1 MALGRLYRPAD
12 HSQIWRK
19 TMFKKFLAD
28 STPLGEIRG
37 LGPLGFETEEV
48 TKEAAFQLL
57 NEVISVIV
65 GLLTVIAGIWFIFQI
80 IIAGYQWLSSGGD
93 KASVA
98 AARDKLTYSV
108 IGLVIVVMAFAI
120 VSVIGTIFGI
130 DFLQPG
136 TTISNFFED

>member
-1 MALGRLYRPAD
+1 M
-12 HSQIWRK
+12 I
-19 TMFKKFLAD
+19 FKNFLAD
-28 STPLGEIRG
+28 SGTPLGEIRG

-48 TKEAAFQLL
+48 ITKEAAFQLL
-57 NEVISVIV
+57 NQVISVIV
-65 GLLTVIAGIWFIFQI
+65 GLLTVVAGIWFLFQI

-136 TTISNFFED
+136 TTISNFFSEE